1 MVFSKGSSSE
11 SSEESPKMFATKA
24 SAILTVYNCVCVYSA
39 LLLNNNKK
47 NKVMLI
53 CGERRHRRKSKIRE
67 EKRRTKN
74 DRTTKSNETR

>member
-39 LLLNNNKK
+39 LLLNNNTKK
-47 NKVMLI
+47 KKKVMLI
-53 CGERRHRRKSKIRE
+53 CAARRHRRKSFKRTRRE
-67 EKRRTKN
+67 KNKERENTKV
-74 DRTTKSNETR
+74 

>member
-24 SAILTVYNCVCVYSA
+24 SAILTVYTAVCVYSA
-39 LLLNNNKK
+39 LLLNNTKKK

-53 CGERRHRRKSKIRE
+53 CEARRHRRKSFKRIRR
-67 EKRRTKN
+67 EKNKERENTKV
-74 DRTTKSNETR
+74 

>member
-39 LLLNNNKK
+39 LLLNNNTKK
-47 NKVMLI
+47 KKKVMLI
-53 CGERRHRRKSKIRE
+53 CEARRHRRKSLKRILRRE
-67 EKRRTKN
+67 KNKERENTKV
-74 DRTTKSNETR
+74 

>member
-24 SAILTVYNCVCVYSA
+24 SAILTVYIYVCVYSA

-53 CGERRHRRKSKIRE
+53 CEERRHRRNYSLKRIRR
-67 EKRRTKN
+67 EKNKER
-74 DRTTKSNETR
+74 

>member
-24 SAILTVYNCVCVYSA
+24 SAIFSLRVCVYSA
-39 LLLNNNKK
+39 LLLNNNK

-74 DRTTKSNETR
+74 DRTTKSNERG